1 MRVGLFFDQP
11 VGPVQLVEQ
20 IAQAEADGFDSVWVA
35 NIFAADA
42 LVVLALAGARTS
54 RIELGASV
62 VPVYGR
68 HPFALAQQA
77 LTAQA
82 AANGRLAL
90 GVGLSHQIVVEAMW
104 GMSYDK
110 PAAYMREYLA
120 VLNPLLHGQPASFNG
135 ERFRVHAGLQVPGA
149 TPPQLLLA
157 ALAPI
162 MLRLAGEQADGTIT
176 WMTGVKAIETHI
188 APRINK
194 AATEAGR
201 PPPRVCVG
209 LPIAVTEDPAAAREA
224 AAKVFQVYGQL
235 PNYQRALR
243 RGGADSPAGVAIV
256 GDEAE
261 VERQL
266 RALASAGATD
276 FAAVIFPVGD
286 DPAASMARTRE
297 FVRGLI
303 GKV

>member
-1 MRVGLFFDQP
+1 MRIGVFFDQP
-11 VGPVQLVEQ
+11 MSPGEAVQQ
-20 IAQAEADGFDSVWVA
+20 IVQAEQDGFDSVWLA

-104 GMSYDK
+104 GLSYDK
-110 PAAYMREYLA
+110 PAAYMREYLS
-120 VLNPLLHGQPASFNG
+120 VLGPLLCGEPARHTG
-135 ERFRVHAGLQVPGA
+135 ERFRVNAGLLVPGA
-149 TPPQLLLA
+149 TKPALLIA
-157 ALAPI
+157 ALAPV
-162 MLRLAGEQADGTIT
+162 MLRIAGGLTDGTIT
-176 WMTGVKAIETHI
+176 WMTGIKALETHVVPTI
-188 APRINK
+188 GK
-194 AATEAGR
+194 AAKAAGR
-201 PPPRVCVG
+201 PQPRVVAG
-209 LPIAVTEDPAAAREA
+209 LPIAVTEDVAAAREA

-235 PNYQRALR
+235 PNYQRALKR
-243 RGGADSPAGVAIV
+243 SGAASPADVALV
-256 GDEAE
+256 GSEAE
-261 VERQL
+261 VERQV
-266 RALASAGATD
+266 RAVASAGATD
-276 FAAVIFPVGD
+276 FAAVIYPAGD
-286 DPAASMARTRE
+286 DPAASVARTRAL
-297 FVRGLI
+297 VHSLI